1 VAIPDNVY
9 QALKDAKT
17 AWDALYVTVPQNKAK
32 WTQEQLASLGSQ
44 AEVLKH
50 TYNALN
56 RLIAYLDQ

>member
-1 VAIPDNVY
+1 MDIPDNVY
-9 QALKDAKT
+9 QALKDAKA
-17 AWDALYVTVPQNKAK
+17 AWDALYVTVPQNKAN
-32 WTQEQLASLGSQ
+32 WNAEQLKSLGNQ

>member
-9 QALKDAKT
+9 QALKDAKS
-17 AWDALYVTVPQNKAK
+17 AWDSLYVTVPQNKAN
-32 WTQEQLASLGSQ
+32 WTPEQLKALGAQ